1 CPDVSK
7 DPRYFK
13 AREKT
18 RSEMLAPII
27 SNERVIGVFDLE
39 SDQLNAYD
47 QDDLELLQ
55 LLSSQVAIIIEKVRL
70 HEQMIEKKRIEAQL
84 EIARQVQL

>member
-1 CPDVSK
+1 
-7 DPRYFK
+7 
-13 AREKT
+13 
-18 RSEMLAPII
+18 
-27 SNERVIGVFDLE
+27 FDLE

-55 LLSSQVAIIIEKVRL
+55 LLSSQVARIIEKVRL

-84 EIARQVQL
+84 EIARQVQLELLPDHDPQLAGFDVSAYLFPTEE